1 MIKRARF
8 MLPMALLLVL
18 SAAISACSA
27 GQQVT
32 AADVIT
38 NMRETAK
45 TTQSAQASVDLTL
58 DINKDGLKTLVEGM
72 MPGQARG
79 KGGMDWSAKLP
90 DSVSASLN
98 VWKQSPDKLRVE
110 VANASIPEANGA
122 IFVYDGQK
130 FYAYDKANNTF
141 YTGTPDK
148 MADKVPG
155 EIAALLNSADF
166 DKELDKV
173 LSATDIKMAGEEKV
187 AGSDAYKLDLTP
199 KPDAAELLGLPD
211 AVKMQAGVLIKDAKA
226 SLWVDKTRWVPLKL
240 TIEHPNMGKFTYEVK
255 SLELNQPIDASKF
268 VLQVPPDAKPV
279 DLDAMHDQMKPKSM
293 TITEAREAAT
303 KDGWKLLEPAYLP
316 DNATLVGVTN
326 LFVSEGSDPTMGGKP
341 AKEGLSGYTLN
352 YSSSKLDFSITQAK
366 GEIEK
371 GLGDDFSGVSGE
383 GTGAHK
389 EVTVRGVQA
398 IAFSPDGA
406 NWTSLIW
413 QEKDSGVWVAVRGKL
428 SLDETLKLAEGLE

>member
-1 MIKRARF
+1 MIKRARL
-8 MLPMALLLVL
+8 MLPMALLLLL
-18 SAAISACSA
+18 SAAMSACSA

-38 NMRETAK
+38 NLRETAK

-58 DINKDGLKTLVEGM
+58 DINKDGIKTLAEGM
-72 MPGQARG
+72 MPGQAGG

-110 VANASIPEANGA
+110 VASASIPEANGA
-122 IFVYDGQK
+122 ILVYDGQK
-130 FYAYDKANNTF
+130 FYAYDKANNTV
-141 YTGTPDK
+141 YTGTPDNI
-148 MADKVPG
+148 PG
-155 EIAALLNSADF
+155 EITALLNSADF

-173 LSATDIKMAGEEKV
+173 ISATDIKMVGEEKV
-187 AGSDAYKLDLTP
+187 AGSDAYKLDMTP

-211 AVKMQAGVLIKDAKA
+211 ALKMQAGVLLKDAKA

-240 TIEHPNMGKFTYEVK
+240 TIEHPNMGKFTYEAK
-255 SLELNQPIDASKF
+255 SVELNKPIDASKF
-268 VLQVPPDAKPV
+268 VLQVPPGARTV
-279 DLDAMHDQMKPKSM
+279 DVMHDQMKPASM
-293 TITEAREAAT
+293 TISEAREAAT
-303 KDGWKLLEPAYLP
+303 KEGWKLLEPTYLP

-326 LFVSEGSDPTMGGKP
+326 LFVSKGSDPTMGTGQ
-341 AKEGLSGYTLN
+341 AEVGLPSYILN

-366 GEIEK
+366 VEIEK
-371 GLGDDFSGVSGE
+371 GLGDDFSGVNGE

-398 IAFSPDGA
+398 IAFSPEGA

-413 QEKDSGVWVAVRGKL
+413 QEKGSNVWVAIRGKL
-428 SLDETLKLAEGLE
+428 SLEETLKLAEGLE